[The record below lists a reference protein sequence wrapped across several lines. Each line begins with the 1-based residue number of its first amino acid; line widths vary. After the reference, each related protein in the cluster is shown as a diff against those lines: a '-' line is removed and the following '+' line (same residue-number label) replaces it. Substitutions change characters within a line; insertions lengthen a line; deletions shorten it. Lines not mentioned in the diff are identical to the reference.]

1 MKLGDYL
8 KINAQNHTWG
18 YLFSV
23 WFTKYITGQN
33 IEKET
38 KVVYQ
43 IVLLHLNVKIIN
55 IISWSYWSLG
65 EGLPVI
71 LLICLFENI

>member
-8 KINAQNHTWG
+8 NINAYDHTWG

-38 KVVYQ
+38 KVVRY
-43 IVLLHLNVKIIN
+43 IRLYN
-55 IISWSYWSLG
+55 
-65 EGLPVI
+65 
-71 LLICLFENI
+71 